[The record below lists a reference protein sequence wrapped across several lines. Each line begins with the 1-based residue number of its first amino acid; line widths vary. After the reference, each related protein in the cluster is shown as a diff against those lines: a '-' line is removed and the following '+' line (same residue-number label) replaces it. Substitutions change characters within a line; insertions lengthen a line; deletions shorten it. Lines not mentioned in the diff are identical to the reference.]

1 MKIHSLNTISNY
13 LDEPKYTYIC
23 TYVQCYK
30 SSPTSFQNL
39 RWILPNNLSEE
50 RLDFQHCKYEMIHFF
65 AFQLFTSVHILLI
78 ITNFTILNMSLF
90 GILLSMPF
98 SSTLSYVYVYV
109 RISVGFFLIFVIIE
123 SISIRYLQR
132 FVWKAVIVIND
143 NFIMSCLKW
152 FNILATIICAY
163 VRLNFGSHL
172 TAFGISGIID
182 VPLNRGPFQIS

>member
-1 MKIHSLNTISNY
+1 
-13 LDEPKYTYIC
+13 
-23 TYVQCYK
+23 
-30 SSPTSFQNL
+30 
-39 RWILPNNLSEE
+39 
-50 RLDFQHCKYEMIHFF
+50 MINFF
-65 AFQLFTSVHILLI
+65 VFQLFTSVHILLI

-90 GILLSMPF
+90 GILLSTPF
-98 SSTLSYVYVYV
+98 SSTLSYVYVYI

-143 NFIMSCLKW
+143 NFIMNCLKW

-172 TAFGISGIID
+172 TAFGIAGIID
-182 VPLNRGPFQIS
+182 VPLIRGPFQISWVLFRTQIVWQLPEKITRF